1 MKQYMDAK
9 SASFRRSL
17 FLIVLVLVAAALA
30 LPALAAANSG
40 ECSTN
45 PANRELDFWLGNWAV
60 TYPGVTSEATS
71 AVSLDLDKCLVAENW
86 NGGKGHSG
94 RNMLAYSADDKSW
107 HGMFADNEGRVHV
120 FKGKVTAGVGEFQGP
135 SVGPNGEAVLNRIK
149 VIRKTPD
156 KVEQLWE
163 KSTDNGANWKTVFQG
178 EYSRRK
184 P

>member
-9 SASFRRSL
+9 PGWFRCSL
-17 FLIVLVLVAAALA
+17 FLIVVVLVVAT
-30 LPALAAANSG
+30 PAIPAFAAANSG
-40 ECSTN
+40 ECFTN

-60 TYPGVTSEATS
+60 AYPGISSGASST
-71 AVSLDLDKCLVAENW
+71 VSLDLDKCLIVETW

-94 RNMLAYSADDKSW
+94 KNMLAYSADDKSW
-107 HGMFADNEGRVHV
+107 HGLFADNEGRVHV
-120 FKGKVTAGVGEFQGP
+120 FAGKVTSGVAEFQGP

-184 P
+184 S